1 MAEPIDHTTRPE
13 QRPEIPGGI
22 IPPAPKHDPYAAFR
36 SRGFRFQEFMDER
49 GLEEILTEAN
59 DGSLSASEI
68 AAAVLW
74 QCCCTNG
81 KFNNFMVGFLSVIQ
95 YLNEQEKDI
104 GTQPFHD
111 LASMMKA
118 GTTKDA
124 IEKWMATHFP

>member
-1 MAEPIDHTTRPE
+1 MSPTSREDDVHPQVKAF
-13 QRPEIPGGI
+13 
-22 IPPAPKHDPYAAFR
+22 KSVAAQVCR